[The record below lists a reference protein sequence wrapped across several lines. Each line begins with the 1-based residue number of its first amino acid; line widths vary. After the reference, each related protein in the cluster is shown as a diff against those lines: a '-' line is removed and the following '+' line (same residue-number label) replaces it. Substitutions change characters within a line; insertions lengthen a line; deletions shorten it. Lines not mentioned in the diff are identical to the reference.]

1 MPSIEVV
8 IGLILIILFYSLLAT
23 IVMELLSNYLAL
35 RGKHLEK
42 VLRNMLSSQGEEGTV
57 FKKFLENPLYQ
68 QLSGKVYGKN
78 TPPSYL
84 SSQSFRSILM
94 KVLDSQE
101 NGHNI
106 KMSID
111 ELPDHELKKVLQQL
125 MEDANF
131 KVSTFKDKIEHWY
144 DDIMD
149 RASGWYKRHIQKFL
163 LVVGLAIALIF
174 NADTLAIYA
183 SLVSSSETD
192 LNNLVSLAETISNRE
207 NVGASA
213 EINQE
218 VYDLIE
224 TNLQDLKDPLSIGW
238 TGFKPAALGWRDWMF
253 KIFGWLVTA
262 LCISKGAPFWFDLLR
277 KAVNIRDSGNIPTP
291 APRVESRGNVDTIN
305 DQRVSDTSRK
315 IIVG

>member
-23 IVMELLSNYLAL
+23 IVMELLSNFMAL

-42 VLRNMLSSQGEEGTV
+42 VLRNMLSSNDEKGTT
-57 FKKFLENPLYQ
+57 FKQFLDNPLYQ
-68 QLSGKVYGKN
+68 QLSGKFYGKN

-94 KVLDSQE
+94 KVLDSGGEGE
-101 NGHNI
+101 NL
-106 KMSID
+106 KAKID
-111 ELPDHELKKVLQQL
+111 ELPDRELKKVLQQL

-131 KVSTFKDKIEHWY
+131 RFNNFNSKIESWY

-163 LVVGLAIALIF
+163 LIVGLAIAIIF
-174 NADTLAIYA
+174 NADTLAIYS
-183 SLVSSSETD
+183 SLVNSSEAD
-192 LNNLVSLAETISNRE
+192 LNNLVSLAEAIGSKENEGISP
-207 NVGASA
+207 

-224 TNLQDLKDPLSIGW
+224 TNLHEMKDPLSIGW
-238 TGFKPAALGWRDWMF
+238 SEFHPMGLGWEDWVF
-253 KIFGWLVTA
+253 KVFGWFITA

-277 KAVNIRDSGNIPTP
+277 KAVNIRDTGNIPLP
-291 APRVESRGNVDTIN
+291 ASRGKELQSDDIRE
-305 DQRVSDTSRK
+305 QRLDKSDSK
-315 IIVG
+315 IVG